1 MTLSRLPPLP
11 IDPLLPE
18 VLRSLRGNPNLVL
31 LADPGAGKTTRLPRA
46 LLDGGFLDAG
56 ECWVLEP
63 RRIAARLAA
72 RRVAAELGEAPG
84 GRVGY
89 AVRFEQKVSPRT
101 RIRFVTEGLLLRR
114 LQESPRL
121 DGIAWILLDEFHERH
136 LHTDLAL
143 ALVRKLQ
150 REVRPDLGIVVM
162 SATLDPAAIATYL
175 DAPVLRGGG
184 RLHAVQLDHLSRPD
198 DRPLPLQV
206 ASALEGQFSGTTFG
220 HALVFLPGAAEIRA
234 CAKACDPLA
243 NRLGLRVLPL
253 HGDLS
258 AEAQEA
264 AIAPSPQRK
273 IILSTNVAESSVTLD
288 DVAFVLDSGLARE
301 AFHSPWSGLSGL
313 RTVRVSQA
321 RAIQRAGRA
330 GRTGPGRCLRLY
342 TEADF
347 KGRPGFDPAEIRR
360 VDLAEGLLLL
370 HSLGLEDPASFG
382 WFEAPPAEAM
392 AAAEGLLRRLGALDT
407 AGTITALGKAMAA
420 QPLHPRLARLVLAG
434 NELGIPR
441 LARLAAVL
449 LETGDLVARR
459 DLERQESHGEPLD
472 SDLLPWLDRFQEAED
487 ARFDAGALRAAS
499 LDVGAVHHAQR
510 AWQQLCKGNG
520 AWAADREDAEVRL
533 RRALLRAFPDR
544 VARRNGTTLSLAGG
558 GGAVLDSR
566 CRVRRKDLLVV
577 LDADPAAGGGSVKVR
592 TASAIEADWLMEDF
606 PGSLSEQVALRWNPQ
621 QGRVERIEGLYY
633 EDLCFD
639 ESRRAAKPGEPGVAE
654 CLVQALEGSDLGEVQ
669 GRVDRLLDRAAF
681 LRRWRPALGLPERSA
696 LASALLWKAA
706 SYGASLSDLRAADWE
721 WTLREIIG
729 ETSFSLLERLAPG
742 QIALPRRKLNV
753 NYDGEAPWIASRLQ
767 DFLGMR
773 EGPRICGG
781 EVPLVLHLLA
791 PNQRAVQVTTDLA
804 GFWQRAYKELRPQLS
819 RRYPKHRWPA
829 DPLAPDH

>member
-11 IDPLLPE
+11 IDPLIPE
-18 VLRSLRGNPNLVL
+18 VMKSLRQFPNLVL

-46 LLDGGFLDAG
+46 LLDGGFLEEG

-72 RRVAAELGEAPG
+72 RRVAAELEEAPG

-121 DGIAWILLDEFHERH
+121 DGIGWILLDEFHERH

-143 ALVRKLQ
+143 ALVRRLQ
-150 REVRPDLGIVVM
+150 RQARPDLGIVVM
-162 SATLDPAAIATYL
+162 SATLDPAPVAAYL

-184 RLHAVQLDHLSRPD
+184 RLHAVELGHLPRPD
-198 DRPLPLQV
+198 DRPLPAQV
-206 ASALEGQFSGTTFG
+206 ASALDGLFRTTPTG

-234 CAKACDPLA
+234 CAKACEPLA
-243 NRLGLRVLPL
+243 ERLGLRVLPL

-264 AIAPSPQRK
+264 AIAPSAQRK

-288 DVAFVLDSGLARE
+288 EVAMVLDSGLARE

-313 RTVRVSQA
+313 RTIRVSQA
-321 RAIQRAGRA
+321 RVVQRAGRA
-330 GRTGPGRCLRLY
+330 GRTGPGRCLRLF

-347 KGRPGFDPAEIRR
+347 KARPGFDPAEIRR
-360 VDLAEGLLLL
+360 VDLAESLLLL
-370 HSLGLEDPASFG
+370 HSLDMEPGSFD
-382 WFEAPPAEAM
+382 WFEAPPPEAL
-392 AAAEGLLRRLGALDT
+392 AAAEGLLRRLGALDSM
-407 AGTITALGKAMAA
+407 GSITALGKAMAA

-434 NELGIPR
+434 DELGIPR

-459 DLERQESHGEPLD
+459 DLERQDVQGEPLD
-472 SDLLPWLDRFQEAED
+472 SDLLPWLDRFHEAE
-487 ARFDAGALRAAS
+487 AGRFEAGALRAAT
-499 LDVGAVHHAQR
+499 LDIGAVHHARR
-510 AWQQLCKGNG
+510 AFQQLCKGE
-520 AWAADREDAEVRL
+520 AARTAEPDDAEERL

-544 VARRNGTTLSLAGG
+544 VARRNGTTLSLTGG

-566 CRVRRKDLLVV
+566 CRVRRRDLLVV
-577 LDADPAAGGGSVKVR
+577 LDADQAASGGQVKVR
-592 TASAIEADWLMEDF
+592 AASAIEADWLLEDF
-606 PGSLSEQVALRWNPQ
+606 PEALAEKVELRWNPQ
-621 QGRVERIEGLYY
+621 QARVDRIEGLFY

-654 CLVQALEGSDLGEVQ
+654 CLVQALEEPGLGEAQ
-669 GRVDRLLDRAAF
+669 AKVDQLLDRTAF
-681 LRRWRPALGLPERSA
+681 LGRWRPALGLPERGV
-696 LASALLWKAA
+696 LAAALLRQAA
-706 SYGASLSDLRAADWE
+706 GHAASLSELRVADWE
-721 WTLREIIG
+721 WTLRELLG
-729 ETSFSLLERLAPG
+729 EEAFRLLDRLAPG

-753 NYDGEAPWIASRLQ
+753 HYDGEAPWVASRLQ
-767 DFLGMR
+767 DFLGML

-781 EVPLVLHLLA
+781 EVPLVLHILA

-819 RRYPKHRWPA
+819 RRYPKHRWPE
-829 DPLAPDH
+829 DPSALDH